1 MSTRDLHQ
9 PQEPSVGRNWWR
21 RWIRGENESSLALSL
36 RSLSEISPFHLV
48 LNPNGVIRHCGPS
61 LQKLMGRNPSQL
73 SLQSCLERGDD
84 MGGRSPVSMQQLNEL
99 QHQCLQLHLIDNKE
113 LELTGQI
120 LSLEDGGQ
128 NRWLLDLRPKLETL
142 GELWESGLTLQ
153 DLSLIDP
160 FRTNMLSLLMARSLQ
175 QELLGALHEQEQNND
190 A

>member
-9 PQEPSVGRNWWR
+9 PQEPSVGRNWWS

-99 QHQCLQLHLIDNKE
+99 QHQCLQLHLIDNKDAAASA
-113 LELTGQI
+113 L
-120 LSLEDGGQ
+120 LSVSDRRVKDADNKIVQSGYQ
-128 NRWLLDLRPKLETL
+128 KLRGRAHKEV
-142 GELWESGLTLQ
+142 
-153 DLSLIDP
+153 
-160 FRTNMLSLLMARSLQ
+160 MAAMPGVADVMSRY
-175 QELLGALHEQEQNND
+175 A
-190 A
+190 